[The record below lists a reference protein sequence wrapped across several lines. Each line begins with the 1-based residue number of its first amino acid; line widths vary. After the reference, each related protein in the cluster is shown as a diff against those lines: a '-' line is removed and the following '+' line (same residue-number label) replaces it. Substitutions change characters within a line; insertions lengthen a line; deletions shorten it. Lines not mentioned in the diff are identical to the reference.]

1 VLVGIANQGCE
12 LVGAEITYGEE
23 MAGGEGGGQRRGGGG
38 IASLGE
44 LVDCLKGGACG
55 KHACGS
61 NE

>member
-1 VLVGIANQGCE
+1 
-12 LVGAEITYGEE
+12 
-23 MAGGEGGGQRRGGGG
+23 MAGREGGGQRRGGEG

-44 LVDCLKGGACG
+44 LLDCLKGGACG